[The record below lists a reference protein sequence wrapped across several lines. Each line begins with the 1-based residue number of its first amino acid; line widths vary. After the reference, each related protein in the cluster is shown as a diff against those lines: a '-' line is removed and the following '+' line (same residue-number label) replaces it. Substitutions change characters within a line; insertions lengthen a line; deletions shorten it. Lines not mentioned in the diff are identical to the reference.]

1 MLASSEGG
9 KVQLKWVMEF
19 VHPLTQTYNSLL
31 QLIIPAWEKGREGG
45 REGGREYMY
54 KGLFSKATQQ
64 PRQTRTLSTC
74 IILHVNIP
82 LHIKVV
88 PAYSSMEV
96 IE

>member
-9 KVQLKWVMEF
+9 KIQLKWVMEL

-45 REGGREYMY
+45 REYMY

-64 PRQTRTLSTC
+64 PRQTRILSTC